1 MKSSAIPV
9 DSPLISRFNRD
20 WLWGLLLVLAV
31 ILVYQPVWHAGYI
44 WDDEAHVTANPCVI
58 GPLGLKEIWTTGA
71 WRSFPLVI
79 TTFWVEHALWG
90 LAPLP
95 YHLVNVFQHAACAV
109 LLWRVLRRLQ
119 VPGAWFGAALWALHP
134 LQVESVAWISEMK
147 NTQSC
152 LFFLATILFF
162 LRWLKGRDC
171 EGKTGGTSD
180 YALTLICTALALAS
194 KSSTLVLPVV
204 LVLCAWW
211 VEGRWPWR
219 HLPRLLPII
228 LMSVVSAAITLWPQA
243 SDLAASADA
252 PLPRSWPERLITAG
266 DAFWFYLGKL
276 LWPHPLITIYPRWQ
290 IDAGRLISYLPLL
303 AAMVVL
309 LFLWLKRET
318 RFRPGFFALAYFLV
332 VLSPFLGLI
341 DQSFWRYSFVEDHLQ
356 YLAGMGP
363 LALVG
368 AGLVWLTEGTRA
380 RTPWLQAGLCAGVL
394 LVLGSLSWQRAWAYE
409 SEETLWTDT
418 LAKNPDCWLGDN
430 NLGRARFLEGRV
442 DEAMALYQK
451 ALELNPNYAESQY
464 NLGVA
469 FFQKGQDDLAI
480 SHYQMALKIDPYF
493 AKGHWNLG
501 IALFQQGRVDEAFA
515 QFKRALEIN
524 PYEADARNNFGNAL
538 MQMGRVEEAVE
549 QYQKSVEI
557 TPNNASTYTNLG
569 AALLQ
574 KGEIDQAI
582 VQFRKALALDPR
594 NDLAD
599 YCLGLAFSKKGQ
611 VDEAIAAY
619 QQALAINPNNA
630 LAQNNLAALVQKTQ
644 PDLAPTPAPP
654 NPNPAQAHLQR
665 GYALLQKGAVD
676 EAIAEYQKALAINP
690 DYAEAHN
697 NLGSA
702 LGQKGE
708 LAAAVVQFQEA
719 LRLKPDFADAQKNL
733 ATAQAMARQA
743 AGSR

>member
-303 AAMVVL
+303 AAMSVL

-368 AGLVWLTEGTRA
+368 AGLVRLTEGTRA
-380 RTPWLQAGLCAGVL
+380 RTTWLQAGLCAGVL

-430 NLGRARFLEGRV
+430 NLGTALVNRGKVE
-442 DEAMALYQK
+442 EALPLFQK
-451 ALELNPNYAESQY
+451 SLELNPNY
-464 NLGVA
+464 
-469 FFQKGQDDLAI
+469 DLA
-480 SHYQMALKIDPYF
+480 HN
-493 AKGHWNLG
+493 NL
-501 IALFQQGRVDEAFA
+501 
-515 QFKRALEIN
+515 
-524 PYEADARNNFGNAL
+524 GNAL
-538 MQMGRVEEAVE
+538 MQMGRVDEAIAE
-549 QYQKSVEI
+549 YRKSLEI
-557 TPNNASTYTNLG
+557 TRNNASAYTNLG

-582 VQFRKALALDPR
+582 VQFQRARALDPK

-599 YCLGLAFSKKGQ
+599 YCLGLALSKQGR
-611 VDEAIAAY
+611 VNEAIAAY

-644 PDLAPTPAPP
+644 PDVAPKAPALS
-654 NPNPAQAHLQR
+654 PNPAQAHLQR

-719 LRLKPDFADAQKNL
+719 LRLKPDFVDARKNL
-733 ATAQAMARQA
+733 ATAQAMTRQAA